1 MTPPPAVR
9 AVLIGP
15 ASVDRFLDSGESVPG
30 GGALNM
36 AYHWSQLDKS
46 FVFVTRVASDDEP
59 MFRGF
64 FERHGIA
71 VTPAMSM
78 AGESCTVDVIIQGDR
93 QPWMDNFVE
102 GVWSDFTLSD
112 EEVELVASGQ
122 PVHAVLVDVVD
133 RELLRLADEGRFAEA
148 HLTGDFL
155 SFRHFSPERFTRSF
169 EHLDVG
175 FVGWPGDASDP
186 VVEQLGGLVRRFGN
200 VLVVTFGS
208 AGVRVF
214 DGRSDSVDR
223 QWFDVE
229 ARPVV
234 GTTIGCGD
242 SFIAAFLADW
252 HEHGDVAQAVAAGKL
267 LGALATGW
275 DRALPPSA
283 YA

>member
-1 MTPPPAVR
+1 
-9 AVLIGP
+9 VLIGP
-15 ASVDRFLDSGESVPG
+15 ASVDRFLDRGDSVPG

-36 AYHWSQLDKS
+36 AYHWSQLGKS
-46 FVFVTRVASDDEP
+46 CVFVTRVARDDET

-64 FERHGIA
+64 FDRHGIA
-71 VTPAMSM
+71 TTSAMSM
-78 AGESCTVDVIIQGDR
+78 VGESCTVDVIIQDDR

-102 GVWSDFTLSD
+102 GVWSDFSLSD

-122 PVHAVLVDVVD
+122 PAHAVLVDVVD
-133 RELLRLADEGRFAEA
+133 RELLRLADEGRLAEA
-148 HLTGDFL
+148 CLTGDFL
-155 SFRHFSPERFTRSF
+155 SFRHFTPERFAHSF

-175 FVGWPGDASDP
+175 FIGWPGDASDP
-186 VVEQLGGLVRRFGN
+186 LVDHLGAMAGPFGN

-208 AGVRVF
+208 DGVRAF
-214 DGRSDSVDR
+214 DGRSGHVDR

-234 GTTIGCGD
+234 GTTLGCGD

-252 HEHGDVAQAVAAGKL
+252 HEHGDVAQAVEAGKV
-267 LGALATGW
+267 LGAAATGW
-275 DRALPPSA
+275 ERALPPSA